1 MDVYDKEMEMYEKI
15 LPQLKTMLRDIADSD
30 EQIFANTIHVSQ
42 AHSAILFEDLAAKD
56 YRIRQSKEGFTSS
69 QAKMI
74 LSKLAKFHA
83 LCATL
88 QNKQPNVFANFK
100 HGKRKTI
107 EKLFAYFLLLYCD
120 VYRNEIETCF
130 FFFICLSR

>member
-15 LPQLKTMLRDIADSD
+15 LPQLKIMLNGINEND

-42 AHSAILFEDLAAKD
+42 VHNAILFEDLTAKD
-56 YRIRQSKEGFTSS
+56 YRIQIATKDGFDLI

-74 LSKLAKFHA
+74 LSKLATFHS

-88 QNKQPNVFANFK
+88 QDKQPNVFVNFE
-100 HGKRKTI
+100 HG
-107 EKLFAYFLLLYCD
+107 
-120 VYRNEIETCF
+120 N
-130 FFFICLSR
+130 

>member
-15 LPQLKTMLRDIADSD
+15 LPQLKIMLNDINEND

-42 AHSAILFEDLAAKD
+42 VHNAILFEDLTAKD
-56 YRIRQSKEGFTSS
+56 YGIRATKDGFDLI

-74 LSKLAKFHA
+74 LSKLATFHA

-88 QNKQPNVFANFK
+88 QDKQPNVFENFK
-100 HGKRKTI
+100 HGK
-107 EKLFAYFLLLYCD
+107 
-120 VYRNEIETCF
+120 
-130 FFFICLSR
+130 